1 LRKTRVCSILRIQL
15 ILVPDWVS
23 SLKRKPE
30 TESESRKIGF
40 TKATLQWNT
49 GKQAETKPADKPK
62 DKPLTKIKRAFF
74 GRPQPDAAST
84 EGSDTTAVESTPEPV
99 FQLADLNVDFPTGK
113 LSVVSGPTGSG
124 KTAVLTG
131 LLGEMELIEG
141 HSYLP
146 KQPTQVDPQTG
157 LRNSI
162 AYAAQTP
169 WLQQKSIKDNILFGE
184 EFDEKRYED
193 TLDACALVPDLDI
206 LEDGDQT
213 EIGAKGV
220 SAPSTL
226 VWMDTND
233 RYLLVVDKKLELLLL
248 VPSTLTPNMSFLMIH
263 SLLLIPIPPNI
274 SSTSVFGVHL

>member
-1 LRKTRVCSILRIQL
+1 MRVCPTVRTKL
-15 ILVPDWVS
+15 ITVPDWVS

-62 DKPLTKIKRAFF
+62 EKPMTKIKRAFF
-74 GRPQPDAAST
+74 GRPSPDAAST
-84 EGSDTTAVESTPEPV
+84 EGSDTTAVESAPEPV

-124 KTAVLTG
+124 KTAILTG

-157 LRNSI
+157 LRNSV

-220 SAPSTL
+220 SVLS
-226 VWMDTND
+226 DSEGRKTND
-233 RYLLVVDKKLELLLL
+233 RCLSVVDKKLELLLL
-248 VPSTLTPNMSFLMIH
+248 VPCTLTPSMSFLMIH
-263 SLLLIPIPPNI
+263 SLL
-274 SSTSVFGVHL
+274 

>member
-1 LRKTRVCSILRIQL
+1 LRKMRVCLTLWIRL

-62 DKPLTKIKRAFF
+62 DKSLTKIKRAFF
-74 GRPQPDAAST
+74 GRPPPDTST
-84 EGSDTTAVESTPEPV
+84 EGSETTAVESTPEPV

-157 LRNSI
+157 LRNSV

-184 EFDEKRYED
+184 GFDEKRYED

-220 SAPSTL
+220 SVSSTL
-226 VWMDTND
+226 VEIDTNG
-233 RYLLVVDKKLELLLL
+233 RSRSVVVRKLESLLPVLC
-248 VPSTLTPNMSFLMIH
+248 TLTHSTSFLTIR

-274 SSTSVFGVHL
+274 SSTSVFVVHS

>member
-1 LRKTRVCSILRIQL
+1 MKVCFQWGLPL
-15 ILVPDWVS
+15 ISVPDWVS
-23 SLKRKPE
+23 SLKRRPE
-30 TESESRKIGF
+30 TESGSKKIGF
-40 TKATLQWNT
+40 TKATLQWNS
-49 GKQAETKPADKPK
+49 GKQAETKPAEAKPA

-74 GRPQPDAAST
+74 GRPAASAPA
-84 EGSDTTAVESTPEPV
+84 ESDTAVVEPTPEPV
-99 FQLADLNVDFPTGK
+99 FQLTFLNVDFPTGK

-124 KTAVLTG
+124 KTAILTG

-146 KQPTQVDPQTG
+146 KQTTQVDAETG
-157 LRNSI
+157 LRNSV

-184 EFDEKRYED
+184 EFNEQRYEA

-220 SAPSTL
+220 CP
-226 VWMDTND
+226 
-233 RYLLVVDKKLELLLL
+233 
-248 VPSTLTPNMSFLMIH
+248 FLYIKN
-263 SLLLIPIPPNI
+263 S
-274 SSTSVFGVHL
+274 G

>member
-1 LRKTRVCSILRIQL
+1 VKRIEDYLEEDEGMFVPATLRPRL

-23 SLKRKPE
+23 SLKRRPE

-49 GKQAETKPADKPK
+49 GKQAETKSADKPK

-74 GRPQPDAAST
+74 GRPPPDAAST

-220 SAPSTL
+220 SAPSPGG
-226 VWMDTND
+226 N
-233 RYLLVVDKKLELLLL
+233 
-248 VPSTLTPNMSFLMIH
+248 
-263 SLLLIPIPPNI
+263 
-274 SSTSVFGVHL
+274 

>member
-1 LRKTRVCSILRIQL
+1 LRKTRVCLTLRIRL

-23 SLKRKPE
+23 SLKRRPE

-74 GRPQPDAAST
+74 GRPPPDASN
-84 EGSDTTAVESTPEPV
+84 EGSETTAVGSTPEPV

-220 SAPSTL
+220 SAPGTL
-226 VWMDTND
+226 VGIDTNG
-233 RYLLVVDKKLELLLL
+233 RYLLVVVRKLELLLL
-248 VPSTLTPNMSFLMIH
+248 VQCTLTHSMCFLMIH
-263 SLLLIPIPPNI
+263 SLLLIPIPLNI
-274 SSTSVFGVHL
+274 SSTSVFVVHS

>member
-1 LRKTRVCSILRIQL
+1 MKVSLGQEVMLTS
-15 ILVPDWVS
+15 VPDWVS
-23 SLKRKPE
+23 SLKRRPE
-30 TESESRKIGF
+30 TESESKKIGF
-40 TKATLQWNT
+40 TKATLQWNS
-49 GKQAETKPADKPK
+49 GKQAESKGADVKPADKP
-62 DKPLTKIKRAFF
+62 LTKVKRAFF
-74 GRPQPDAAST
+74 GRPATST
-84 EGSDTTAVESTPEPV
+84 PIESETTAVEPAPEPV
-99 FQLADLNVDFPTGK
+99 FQLTDLNVDFPTGK

-124 KTAVLTG
+124 KTAILTA

-146 KQPTQVDPQTG
+146 KQTTQVDPETG

-184 EFDEKRYED
+184 EFNEERYEA

-220 SAPSTL
+220 CPQI
-226 VWMDTND
+226 WQQ
-233 RYLLVVDKKLELLLL
+233 R
-248 VPSTLTPNMSFLMIH
+248 
-263 SLLLIPIPPNI
+263 
-274 SSTSVFGVHL
+274 

>member
-74 GRPQPDAAST
+74 GRPPPDAAST

-162 AYAAQTP
+162 AYAAQSP

-193 TLDACALVPDLDI
+193 TLDVCALVPDLDI

-220 SAPSTL
+220 SAPVTL
-226 VWMDTND
+226 VGMDTND
-233 RYLLVVDKKLELLLL
+233 RSLSVVVRKLELLLL
-248 VPSTLTPNMSFLMIH
+248 VPCTLTPNMCFSMIH
-263 SLLLIPIPPNI
+263 SLLLIHIPQNI
-274 SSTSVFGVHL
+274 SSTSVFVVHL